1 MIFKG
6 IKLAAFKRK
15 IARLAENKYRETS
28 VSSIKTIAIILDI
41 KNYKYLEVLK
51 QVGEQ
56 LDLQEDDLKIA
67 MYTEKSIDV
76 EGYKGMLFS
85 LKDISLTAEINNS
98 ELSDFTK
105 QDIDLLITFT
115 DENNTAVH
123 LLTAY
128 CNAGIKVGRFQKNE
142 ALLDWIIKSEDNA
155 QVFVDELIN
164 YIKKLKLSQ
173 HE

>member
-28 VSSIKTIAIILDI
+28 VSSIKTIAIILDV

-51 QVGEQ
+51 QVGQQ
-56 LDLQEDDLKIA
+56 LDLQDDDLKIVIYA
-67 MYTEKSIDV
+67 EKPMDI
-76 EGYKGMLFS
+76 EGYSGMMFS
-85 LKDISLTAEINNS
+85 LKDISLAAEINNS
-98 ELSDFTK
+98 ELSEFTK
-105 QDIDLLITFT
+105 QDIDLLITFA

-142 ALLDWIIKSEDNA
+142 ILLDWIIKSGDDA
-155 QVFVDELIN
+155 QVFVEELLK
-164 YIKKLKLSQ
+164 YIKKLKLS
-173 HE
+173 